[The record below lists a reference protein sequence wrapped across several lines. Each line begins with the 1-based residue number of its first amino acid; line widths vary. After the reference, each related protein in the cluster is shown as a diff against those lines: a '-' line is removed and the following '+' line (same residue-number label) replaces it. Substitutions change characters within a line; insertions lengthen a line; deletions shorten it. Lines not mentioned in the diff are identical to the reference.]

1 MSRLAKCLLTG
12 ALCVTMMFSLVACG
26 ETGNT
31 GTSSEVE
38 SSEKESSEKE
48 NTESTVTG
56 VEEGTLNVAL
66 NVMFNDAE
74 LACYNVNEVGPSIA
88 ITGNGQYTVTFDFA
102 KDCREETKT
111 TYGVKGLNN
120 LTAIYIK
127 DYDVTVG
134 NLDQSNL
141 VSCNI
146 RWDKVVVD
154 GVELTITKGDFKS
167 GIKAS
172 GIFDTNDPLNAWDGS
187 AVEEVT
193 IDSSVHSLVIN
204 GIENPQTISVTFT
217 IEDLLF
223 AK

>member
-1 MSRLAKCLLTG
+1 MSRLAKKLFT
-12 ALCVTMMFSLVACG
+12 AVLCATMVLGVTACG
-26 ETGNT
+26 GGTEDTQGNDT
-31 GTSSEVE
+31 ENNSEAESGSSEEVL
-38 SSEKESSEKE
+38 
-48 NTESTVTG
+48 TG

-66 NVMFNDAE
+66 NVLFNDNE
-74 LACYNVNEVGPSIA
+74 LACYNNEVGPSVA

-102 KDCREETKT
+102 TDCSDTTKE
-111 TYGVKGLNN
+111 YGVTGLNN

-134 NLDQSNL
+134 NIDESNL
-141 VSCNI
+141 VSCDI

-193 IDSSVHSLVIN
+193 TDTALHSLVIN
-204 GIENPQTISVTFT
+204 GIDNPQQITVTFT
-217 IEDLLF
+217 IDNLLF
-223 AK
+223 AE